1 MHKES
6 KIYISGHSGFLGS
19 KIKLLLEERGYNNI
33 VVAEHGDLDLE
44 NQNAV
49 ENFFR
54 KETPEYVFHTAAMA
68 GMEVSLRP
76 ANVGISNMY
85 MACNVI
91 KSAFDNNVKKLLY
104 TGSSWIYPGDCP
116 QPIKEDEVMSGPLET
131 AGEAYSFAKLTGIK
145 LCQYYKMQYNA
156 DFISGILCNIY
167 GPNDHF
173 DGRHVVS
180 GLIQRFYT
188 ARQNN
193 LPTVEVWGS
202 GNPRRDFMYIDDTA
216 EACILLMSADTKYPL
231 VNISPGIDYSIKEL
245 SNMIAR
251 LTEFNGEILFDT
263 SKHDGIPRRLLDNT
277 RLKLL
282 GGCKS
287 LTALETG
294 LEKTLEWYRGMED
307 KC

>member
-1 MHKES
+1 MYKKS

-19 KIKLLLEERGYNNI
+19 KIKLLLEKRGYNNI
-33 VVAEHGDLDLE
+33 VVADHGDLDLE
-44 NQNAV
+44 NQNDV
-49 ENFFR
+49 ENFFG
-54 KETPEYVFHTAAMA
+54 KEKPEYVFHTAATT
-68 GMEVSLRP
+68 GLEINLHP
-76 ANVGISNMY
+76 ADVGISNMY
-85 MACNVI
+85 LACNVI

-104 TGSSWIYPGDCP
+104 TGSSWIYPRDCP
-116 QPIKEDEVMSGPLET
+116 QPIKENEVMSGPLET

-145 LCQYYKMQYNA
+145 LCQYYNMQHNA
-156 DFISGILCNIY
+156 DFIAGILCNIY

-216 EACILLMSADTKYPL
+216 EACILLMTADTKYSL

-251 LTEFNGEILFDT
+251 LTEFSGEILFDT
-263 SKHDGIPRRLLDNT
+263 DRHDGIPRRLLDNT

-282 GGCKS
+282 GGGKS
-287 LTALETG
+287 LTSLETG
-294 LEKTLEWYRGMED
+294 LKKTLEWYQRYGR
-307 KC
+307 